1 MHIDHHHLVAIAI
14 FTEATVAQLPSAP
27 PRQPSRTMTES
38 KIVQDMDTKAKAG
51 KFAGKK
57 ATDKKATDKF
67 LVKMKT
73 YMKKKRYTRLFFA
86 AIHIAGEWARRAV
99 EEVEL
104 RRAREIIDQPYYGLC
119 SQSTE
124 AFEELDRVCYKL
136 GFSSR
141 LGVGKPSVN
150 WP

>member
-1 MHIDHHHLVAIAI
+1 
-14 FTEATVAQLPSAP
+14 
-27 PRQPSRTMTES
+27 MTES
-38 KIVQDMDTKAKAG
+38 KQDMDKKAKAG

-73 YMKKKRYTRLFFA
+73 YMRKKRYTRLFFA

-104 RRAREIIDQPYYGLC
+104 RWAREMDVQHYCGYGYD
-119 SQSTE
+119 SQSTDSF
-124 AFEELDRVCYKL
+124 AELDMVCHKL

-141 LGVGKPSVN
+141 LGVGRPSVT

>member
-1 MHIDHHHLVAIAI
+1 
-14 FTEATVAQLPSAP
+14 
-27 PRQPSRTMTES
+27 MTES

-86 AIHIAGEWARRAV
+86 AIHIAGEWARRAM
-99 EEVEL
+99 EEEEEL
-104 RRAREIIDQPYYGLC
+104 RRALLPVPHACGCGYD
-119 SQSTE
+119 SQSSDSL
-124 AFEELDRVCYKL
+124 AELDKVFDKL
-136 GFSSR
+136 DK
-141 LGVGKPSVN
+141 LAVAC
-150 WP
+150 

>member
-1 MHIDHHHLVAIAI
+1 
-14 FTEATVAQLPSAP
+14 
-27 PRQPSRTMTES
+27 MTES
-38 KIVQDMDTKAKAG
+38 KIVQDMDKKAKAG
-51 KFAGKK
+51 KFAGRKAKDKK
-57 ATDKKATDKF
+57 ATDKKAKTGKF